1 MRRSLYPCLLFLLS
15 APVMA
20 QGPVRALTLDRVVQ
34 MAQQQSPDAEAAR
47 HTFRSAYWNYRYY
60 RANYLPSLSLSA
72 DPSLNRS
79 INKITQ
85 NDGSLRFLEQNV
97 LSSDLTMSLTQNIPW
112 TGGYV
117 FLESS
122 LQRIDQLNDHSFS
135 WQSSP
140 VNFGIRQSLFGYNS
154 LKWDRRIEP
163 VRYTEAK
170 KNYVETLELVAERA
184 VSKFFDLA
192 MAQSNYEMACFNY
205 ANADTL
211 AAFGRGRYEIGR
223 IPESEMLQLE
233 LNKLTEEANRMKA
246 QIEMDNCV
254 QELRSYLNIQE
265 ETELRVE
272 VNDSLPGF
280 TVSLPEALLQAN
292 QNSPDIQNMIRRKLE
307 ARSSVAQAKSN
318 AGLKADLYMRFGLTQ
333 TANRLDKAY
342 KNPLDQQYISM
353 GVSLPIL
360 DWGRGKGRVRVARS
374 NQDLVD
380 TQVEQS
386 RLDFDMNVRKL
397 VNQFNLQQQRVRI
410 AARAD
415 EMARRRNDVARGLYL
430 LGKSTILD
438 LNASISERDNA
449 RSNYI
454 SSLYT
459 YWSLYYTLRS
469 VTLFDFE
476 KRIPLEADYDRL
488 LENIAK

>member
-1 MRRSLYPCLLFLLS
+1 MRRIGYTLLLIS
-15 APVMA
+15 ATLTAIA
-20 QGPVRALTLDRVVQ
+20 QKKNLTLTLGQVVR
-34 MAQQQSPDAEAAR
+34 MAQQASPEAKAAR

-60 RANYLPSLSLSA
+60 RANYLPSLSLSSA
-72 DPSLNRS
+72 PSLDRS
-79 INKITQ
+79 INKVTQ
-85 NDGSLRFLEQNV
+85 PDGTIRFVEQNV
-97 LSSDLTMSLTQNIPW
+97 LSSDVSLSLSQNIPW

-117 FLESS
+117 FLQSS

-140 VNFGIRQSLFGYNS
+140 VIFGIQQSLFGYNS

-163 VRYTEAK
+163 VRYKEAQK
-170 KNYVETLELVAERA
+170 SYIETLELVAENA

-192 MAQSNYEMACFNY
+192 MAQSNYETACFNY

-211 AAFGRGRYEIGR
+211 AKFGRGRYEIGR

-233 LNKLTEEANRMKA
+233 LNKLTEEANRMNA
-246 QIEMDNCV
+246 LTEVDNCT
-254 QELRSYLNIQE
+254 QELRSYLGLTDE
-265 ETELRVE
+265 GELRVQ
-272 VNDSLPGF
+272 VNDSLPDF
-280 TVSLPEALLQAN
+280 TVSLPEALMQAN

-307 ARSSVAQAKSN
+307 ARSSVAQAKAN

-342 KNPLDQQYISM
+342 QNPLDQQYVSLGI
-353 GVSLPIL
+353 SLPIL

-380 TQVEQS
+380 TQVEQD
-386 RLDFDMNVRKL
+386 RQDFDMNVRKL
-397 VNQFNLQQQRVRI
+397 VNQFNLQRQRVHI
-410 AARAD
+410 AAKAD

-430 LGKSTILD
+430 LGKVTILD

-449 RSNYI
+449 RSSYI

-469 VTLFDFE
+469 ITLFDFE
-476 KRIPLEADYDRL
+476 SQKPLEVNYRQL
-488 LENIAK
+488 LENNEK